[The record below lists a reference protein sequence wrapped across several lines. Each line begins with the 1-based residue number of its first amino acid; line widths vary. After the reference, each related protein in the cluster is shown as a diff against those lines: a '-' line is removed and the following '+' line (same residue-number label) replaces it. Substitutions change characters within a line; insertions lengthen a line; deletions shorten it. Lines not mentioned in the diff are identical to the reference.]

1 MYLVGAEIRFNFKS
15 NLKNRRK
22 KNLML
27 MWKIVEAS
35 KVLVLYIYIDK
46 YLYNSHV
53 RFCLRNQGKQLDQRV
68 LFCKLSYANSSV

>member
-1 MYLVGAEIRFNFKS
+1 MYLVRAEIRFNFKS

-35 KVLVLYIYIDK
+35 KALVLYIYI
-46 YLYNSHV
+46 YRL
-53 RFCLRNQGKQLDQRV
+53 
-68 LFCKLSYANSSV
+68 KL